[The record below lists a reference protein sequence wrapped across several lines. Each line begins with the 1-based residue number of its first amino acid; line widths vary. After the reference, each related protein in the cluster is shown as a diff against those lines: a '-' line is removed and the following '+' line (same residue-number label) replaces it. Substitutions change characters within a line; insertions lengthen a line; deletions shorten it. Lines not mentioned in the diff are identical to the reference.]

1 MPVYLDHN
9 ATTPLDSRALDAMLP
24 FLREQYGNPSS
35 LHRMGRTAR
44 AAVETAREQVAGLVG
59 ARPEQ
64 VVFTSGGTE
73 ANNLA
78 LKGVAAFAGPGR
90 LLIGAT
96 EHSSVALTAAQ
107 LAQRG
112 WEIHRIAVDGQGVAQ
127 VAKIEEL
134 LADKATALVS
144 VMMANNE
151 TGTIQ
156 DIARLSAPVRDRG
169 GLFHTDAVQAVGKI
183 PVDFPSSGA
192 HLLSISAH
200 KLNGPKGV
208 GALVVDTALALE
220 PLLAGGGQE
229 KKRRSGTENV
239 AGIVGFGVAATIA
252 KERLIHHQARLL
264 DLRRRLESGLRA
276 VGDVVIFSNAS
287 RSLPNTVCFA
297 IAGVEG
303 ETLVMAL
310 DKAGMAV
317 SSGSAC
323 GSGSSEPN
331 PVLVAMG
338 IAPDLARGSV
348 RVSLGVGNNEADID
362 SFLIAL
368 RDQLQKLRGMAQRA
382 CA

>member
-1 MPVYLDHN
+1 
-9 ATTPLDSRALDAMLP
+9 
-24 FLREQYGNPSS
+24 
-35 LHRMGRTAR
+35 
-44 AAVETAREQVAGLVG
+44 
-59 ARPEQ
+59 
-64 VVFTSGGTE
+64 
-73 ANNLA
+73 
-78 LKGVAAFAGPGR
+78 
-90 LLIGAT
+90 
-96 EHSSVALTAAQ
+96 
-107 LAQRG
+107 
-112 WEIHRIAVDGQGVAQ
+112 
-127 VAKIEEL
+127 
-134 LADKATALVS
+134 
-144 VMMANNE
+144 
-151 TGTIQ
+151 
-156 DIARLSAPVRDRG
+156 
-169 GLFHTDAVQAVGKI
+169 
-183 PVDFPSSGA
+183 
-192 HLLSISAH
+192 
-200 KLNGPKGV
+200 
-208 GALVVDTALALE
+208 VDTALALE